1 MPKETVSA
9 LIQEIQKSE
18 SKNITVDLE
27 AQTVTTPSEAALH
40 FEIEPS
46 RKEKLLQGLD
56 TVALTLKS
64 EEKIKNFEEG
74 YLKKFPWLA

>member
-1 MPKETVSA
+1 M
-9 LIQEIQKSE
+9 
-18 SKNITVDLE
+18 
-27 AQTVTTPSEAALH
+27 H